1 MSRPK
6 GSLNKKPKLSVV
18 GNSGPGVGHNA
29 LSDEAMQALHLNNH
43 VPSYERALKAKK
55 DADAAFKNV
64 CKLIKAEGGTV
75 AAVKLTLDLRTPE
88 GEAKLKAQIEESIR
102 VARWSNLPVGTQ
114 GDIFGPDRR
123 PPEERAFDEG
133 KLAGMS
139 GKDCK
144 PPHAPDTE
152 AYNKWVE
159 GWHHGQSV
167 LGAGI
172 KQKPP
177 EAELLRKEG
186 VEQSGVPDEFDE
198 AAGGSAEKSDAG
210 GDPWPDDKDISKTS
224 AESL

>member
-1 MSRPK
+1 MARPK

-18 GNSGPGVGHNA
+18 GSSPGVGHNA

-75 AAVKLTLDLRTPE
+75 ASVKLTLDLRTPE

-102 VARWSNLPVGTQ
+102 VARWNNLAVGTQ

-123 PPEERAFDEG
+123 PVDERAFDDG

-144 PPHAPDTE
+144 PPHSPDTE

-177 EAELLRKEG
+177 EAELLREEG
-186 VEQSGVPDEFDE
+186 AEVAGAPDAFD
-198 AAGGSAEKSDAG
+198 AASDGGSTDDGEG
-210 GDPWPDDKDISKTS
+210 PWPDDAAIADRAAADTI
-224 AESL
+224 